1 MQRISFSRSQPWSDR
16 LGRHTVVEIRK
27 GKEVK
32 EIARL
37 KRYAPESTDRY
48 ADAMETLN
56 ALIAD
61 ARRLVRE

>member
-1 MQRISFSRSQPWSDR
+1 MPLTIDASDDR
-16 LGRHTVVEIRK
+16 LEAAVVF
-27 GKEVK
+27 VK